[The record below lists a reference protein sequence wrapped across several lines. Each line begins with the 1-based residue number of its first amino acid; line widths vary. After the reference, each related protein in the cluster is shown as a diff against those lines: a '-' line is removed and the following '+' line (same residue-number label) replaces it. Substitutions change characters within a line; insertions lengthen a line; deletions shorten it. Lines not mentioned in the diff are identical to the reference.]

1 MRVTPVCPLAK
12 SGEVQHIPYCK
23 GVTSSAR
30 DRVIASVVSPAVN
43 RYPSASGRFCPRRI
57 AVPTISV
64 VVPVY
69 RAEGSLNELYS
80 VLVNTLEGAS
90 LDFEIVFVEDCGGD
104 TSWSLI
110 QELAGKDERVR
121 GLRMSRN
128 FGQHSA
134 LLAGIRA
141 ARKEIVVTLDDDLQ
155 NPPEEI
161 PKLLAKLDEGYDVVY
176 GTPDRGQHGL
186 YRNLASRITKLAL
199 QNAMGA
205 EFAGKTS
212 AYRAFRTELRNAFDD
227 YRNPSVNID
236 VLLSWGT
243 TRFAAV
249 TVRHEARQGGES
261 GYTLYKLVS
270 HAANM
275 MTGFS
280 TMPLQLASVLGFVFA
295 IFGGLVLVWVLG
307 RFVLQGSPVQGFPFL
322 ASIIAIFSGVQL
334 FSIGI
339 IGEYLARAH
348 FRMME
353 RPPFVVSER
362 VGNAED

>member
-1 MRVTPVCPLAK
+1 M
-12 SGEVQHIPYCK
+12 
-23 GVTSSAR
+23 
-30 DRVIASVVSPAVN
+30 
-43 RYPSASGRFCPRRI
+43 
-57 AVPTISV
+57 PTLSI

-69 RAEGSLNELYS
+69 RAEGSLNTLYRR
-80 VLVNTLEGAS
+80 LVDTLEGES
-90 LDFEIVFVEDCGGD
+90 LEFEILFVEDCGGD
-104 TSWSLI
+104 GSWDVI
-110 QELAGKDERVR
+110 RELASSDARVR

-141 ARKEIVVTLDDDLQ
+141 AAGEIVVTLDDDLQ

-212 AYRAFRTELRNAFDD
+212 AYRALRTNLRDAFSD
-227 YRNPSVNID
+227 YRNPSVNLD

-243 TRFAAV
+243 TRFAAT
-249 TVRHEARQGGES
+249 TVRHDARQDGSS
-261 GYTLYKLVS
+261 GYTLYKLIA

-280 TMPLQLASVLGFVFA
+280 TMPLQIASIMGFVFA
-295 IFGGLVLVWVLG
+295 LFGGVILFWVVG
-307 RFVLQGSPVQGFPFL
+307 RFVVQGSPVQGFPFL

-353 RPPFVVSER
+353 RPPFVVSDK
-362 VGNAED
+362 VGGPET

>member
-1 MRVTPVCPLAK
+1 M
-12 SGEVQHIPYCK
+12 
-23 GVTSSAR
+23 
-30 DRVIASVVSPAVN
+30 
-43 RYPSASGRFCPRRI
+43 
-57 AVPTISV
+57 PTISI

-69 RAEGSLNELYS
+69 RSEGSLQELHRRI
-80 VLVNTLEGAS
+80 VAALEQES
-90 LDFEIVFVEDCGGD
+90 EEFEIILVEDCGGD
-104 TSWSLI
+104 NSWQKI
-110 QELAGKDERVR
+110 KELASSDKRVR

-141 ARKEIVVTLDDDLQ
+141 ASNDVVITLDDDLQ

-161 PKLLAKLDEGYDVVY
+161 AKLLAKLAEGYDVVY

-212 AYRAFRTELRNAFDD
+212 AFRAFRTELREAFEG
-227 YRNPSVNID
+227 YRNPSVNVD

-249 TVRHEARQGGES
+249 AVRHDARYDGSS
-261 GYTLYKLVS
+261 GYTFYKLIA

-280 TMPLQLASVLGFVFA
+280 TMPLQLASILGFAFA
-295 IFGGLVLVWVLG
+295 VFGGLVLFYVVG
-307 RFVLQGSPVQGFPFL
+307 RYLVQGNPVQGFPFL

-353 RPPFVVSER
+353 RPPFVVSEQI
-362 VGNAED
+362 GQSES

>member
-1 MRVTPVCPLAK
+1 
-12 SGEVQHIPYCK
+12 
-23 GVTSSAR
+23 
-30 DRVIASVVSPAVN
+30 
-43 RYPSASGRFCPRRI
+43 
-57 AVPTISV
+57 VPTISI

-69 RAEGSLNELYS
+69 RSEGSLQELHRR
-80 VLVNTLEGAS
+80 LVAALEQES
-90 LDFEIVFVEDCGGD
+90 ETFEIIFVEDCGGD
-104 TSWSLI
+104 NSWQKI
-110 QELAGKDERVR
+110 KELASSDDRVR

-141 ARKEIVVTLDDDLQ
+141 ASNDVVVTLDDDLQ

-161 PKLLAKLDEGYDVVY
+161 AKLLAKLAEGYDVVY
-176 GTPDRGQHGL
+176 GTPERGQHGL

-212 AYRAFRTELRNAFDD
+212 AFRAFRTELREAFEG
-227 YRNPSVNID
+227 YRNPSVNVD

-243 TRFAAV
+243 TRFSAIKVPHDA
-249 TVRHEARQGGES
+249 RHDGSS
-261 GYTLYKLVS
+261 GYTFFKLLA

-280 TMPLQLASVLGFVFA
+280 TMPLQLASILGFAFA
-295 IFGGLVLVWVLG
+295 VFGGLVLFYVVG
-307 RFVLQGSPVQGFPFL
+307 RYLVQGSPVQGFPFL

-353 RPPFVVSER
+353 RPPFVVSEQ
-362 VGNAED
+362 VGQTGS

>member
-1 MRVTPVCPLAK
+1 M
-12 SGEVQHIPYCK
+12 
-23 GVTSSAR
+23 
-30 DRVIASVVSPAVN
+30 
-43 RYPSASGRFCPRRI
+43 
-57 AVPTISV
+57 PTISIV
-64 VVPVY
+64 IPVY
-69 RAEGSLNELYS
+69 RAEACLEELYRR
-80 VLVNTLEGAS
+80 LVATMERESLE
-90 LDFEIVFVEDCGGD
+90 FEIVFVEDCGGD
-104 TSWSLI
+104 RSWDLI
-110 QELAGKDERVR
+110 RELAQSDARVR

-134 LLAGIRA
+134 LLCGIRA
-141 ARKEIVVTLDDDLQ
+141 AANEVVVTLDDDLQ

-161 PKLLAKLDEGYDVVY
+161 PKLLAALEESHDVVY
-176 GTPDRGQHGL
+176 GTPDREQHGL

-205 EFAGKTS
+205 QYAGKTS
-212 AYRAFRTELRNAFDD
+212 AFRAFRTRLRDAFDD
-227 YRNPSVNID
+227 YRNPSVNLD

-243 TRFAAV
+243 TRFSSV
-249 TVRHEARQGGES
+249 TVQHAARQDGDS
-261 GYTLYKLVS
+261 GYTLYKLVA

-280 TMPLQLASVLGFVFA
+280 TMPLQIASVMGFAFSL
-295 IFGGLVLVWVLG
+295 FGGLVLLWVLG
-307 RFVLQGSPVQGFPFL
+307 RFLIQGSPVQGFPFL

-353 RPPFVVSER
+353 RPPFVISER
-362 VGNAED
+362 VGELQD

>member
-1 MRVTPVCPLAK
+1 M
-12 SGEVQHIPYCK
+12 
-23 GVTSSAR
+23 
-30 DRVIASVVSPAVN
+30 
-43 RYPSASGRFCPRRI
+43 
-57 AVPTISV
+57 PTISI

-69 RAEGSLNELYS
+69 RSAGSLQELHRR
-80 VLVNTLEGAS
+80 LVAA
-90 LDFEIVFVEDCGGD
+90 LDQESEEFEIIFVEDCGGD
-104 TSWSLI
+104 DSWQKIKEIASSD
-110 QELAGKDERVR
+110 KRVR

-141 ARKEIVVTLDDDLQ
+141 ASNDIVITLDDDLQ

-161 PKLLAKLDEGYDVVY
+161 TKLLAKLAEGYDVVY

-199 QNAMGA
+199 QNTMGA

-212 AYRAFRTELRNAFDD
+212 AFRAFRTELREAFDG
-227 YRNPSVNID
+227 YRNPSVNVD

-243 TRFAAV
+243 TRFSAIE
-249 TVRHEARQGGES
+249 VRHDARHDGSS
-261 GYTLYKLVS
+261 GYTLYKLIA

-280 TMPLQLASVLGFVFA
+280 TMPLQLASILGFAFA
-295 IFGGLVLVWVLG
+295 VFGGLVLIYVVG
-307 RFVLQGSPVQGFPFL
+307 RFIVQGSPVQGFPFL

-353 RPPFVVSER
+353 RPPFVVSEQ
-362 VGNAED
+362 VGQSES